1 MIILGIDPAIRCSG
15 YAIIQVDSVNDMSI
29 IDCGVIRNGKN
40 LPHTECLRRL
50 TGGIRELI
58 DTYKP
63 DVASIEDPFLGKN
76 PATVIVLGMARGAI
90 LAALGERGVPVY
102 PYKPTTAKRAAVGNG
117 QADKTQVAL
126 MMSVLFSL
134 DVSQIP
140 LDSTDALALAVCLG
154 QTAARQG
161 ADLLLPKPL

>member
-15 YAIIQVDSVNDMSI
+15 YAVIKVDGVNDMSI
-29 IDCGVIRNGKN
+29 VDCGVVRNGKA

-63 DVASIEDPFLGKN
+63 DMASIEDPFLGKN

-90 LAALGERGVPVY
+90 LAALGEQGVPVY
-102 PYKPTTAKRAAVGNG
+102 PYKPATAKRAAVGNG
-117 QADKTQVAL
+117 QADKSQVAL

-154 QTAARQG
+154 QTAARKELQMR
-161 ADLLLPKPL
+161 LPKPL